1 MSQIKNAFNKMMA
14 DRQDVPLH
22 GSIKH
27 HIQEFIDT
35 LQSEYDLIIDSPDC
49 KENDALEYILLFNIF
64 GLLAADMLNVT
75 MEEYYMATDIMIHLL
90 GIEAR
95 YDDEKE

>member
-1 MSQIKNAFNKMMA
+1 MSQVGKNAFNKMMS

-22 GSIKH
+22 DSVKH

-35 LQSEYDLIIDSPDC
+35 LQKEYDLIIDSPTC

-64 GLLAADMLNVT
+64 GLLTADMLNVT
-75 MEEYYMATDIMIHLL
+75 MEEYYMATDVMVQLL

-95 YDDEKE
+95 YDEE